1 MKTHLFK
8 RGIAGLLSLV
18 ICLSAFIGLGTT
30 TAFAAGEQ
38 AEVYLISFPRSGDA
52 NLDYSGTWGHPELR
66 FMNGWFLGASN
77 YTIIRALHSY
87 DGNICYCIEPG
98 TPQETGD
105 SYTSKDETFWDNL
118 PSDFNGTISPY
129 DIKLFIGRIMQ
140 YGYTGPISTSWRSQN
155 PADAAT
161 LAEAMAIQVLIWETV
176 VGERD
181 EDFDYVSPGSYDA
194 VKGVISTAHPLYDLF
209 CDYYDSIEA
218 SVQRHSAIPSFM
230 SKNPNR
236 AQSVELEWDG
246 SSYTATLTD
255 HNRVLSDYIFS
266 ANEDGISFSVNGNK
280 LVITAATAPS
290 DSVRITANKTGSTR
304 RGIITW
310 TDGRYAPGGGIQ
322 DVVSYAQKV
331 NDPVQAFLNLKVS
344 YGSAKIVKTSEDGKV
359 DNLTFTVTGNGVNQ
373 TVKTNSK
380 GEIQIDN
387 LMPGVYTVTEMDYDK
402 YEPQESRRVTV
413 VSGQVSTVNFNNK
426 LKRGDLQVIKSSED
440 NLNEGVTFHLYGTSL
455 SGVAVDEYAVTD
467 ANGVATFEAVLI
479 SGSTPYTV
487 EEVDT
492 AVRYV
497 VPEAQSAPINWN
509 EVTSRSFLNILK
521 KFSVTVTKSDAE
533 TGTAQGDAS
542 LAGAVY
548 GIYKGETLVDT
559 YTTDKNG
566 QFVTKEYIC
575 DNDWTVREITPS
587 EGYLLDTTV
596 HKVGAEPQ
604 LYTVEHNQTAN
615 DVTEQVAKGN
625 IAIIKHTDNGDTQ
638 IETPENGA
646 EFAVYLKAAGSYEVA
661 EDKATGANAIIQ
673 EKYITISVCKKNVEE
688 ARNYFARVG
697 ADLIAHFGRLGSKC
711 VELEPDERLRIFHDF
726 YRAGEETEFRFDIKE
741 TRRKGHD
748 FKDFICPDS
757 MEFTGDYFKIGER
770 YGRVLFLREYAS
782 YIKDS
787 MVAEMTDLNR
797 NLMMSIDVI
806 PVPTDEAVRE
816 AESRLLGVETN
827 ATNWQRRQNANN
839 NFSAQLPYDIEQQRK
854 EMKEFLDDL
863 TTRDQRMMFAVLT
876 MVHTADTKEQLD
888 NDTEAL
894 LTTARKHLCQ
904 FGILKFQQLDG
915 LNTAMPFGV
924 RKIESFR
931 TLTTESLAVF
941 IPFRVQDICHTN
953 GVYYGQNVISKNM
966 IIADRRQLL
975 NGNEFILGVSGG
987 GKSFTAKGE
996 VINQVL
1002 AGNADIIIIDPEREY
1017 SPLVRALGGEIINI
1031 SATSPTHINAMDMN
1045 REYGDGANPVIL
1057 KSEFI
1062 MSLCE
1067 QLIGGNNLG
1076 AVQKSIIDRC
1086 TASVYRTY
1094 QQNNYTGEVPT
1105 LQDFRA
1111 ELLKQSE
1118 PEAQEIALAIELF
1131 TNGSL
1136 NTFAKKTN
1144 VDTDNRLICYD
1155 ILDLGKQLMPIGML
1169 VVLDSILNRIT
1180 QNRAKGKNTFIFIDE
1195 IYLLFQHEYSANF
1208 LFTLWKR
1215 VRKYGAYATGIT
1227 QNVDDLLQSHTARTM
1242 LANSEFIVMLNQAS
1256 TDRLELA
1263 KLLNISDTQLS
1274 YITNVDAG
1282 HGLIKV
1288 GSSLVPFANKFPKN
1302 TKLYKLMT
1310 TKPGEGAQ
1318 PSSYSLKPAMK

>member
-1 MKTHLFK
+1 MNRDNDRQTSIILALL
-8 RGIAGLLSLV
+8 GILPIVWLGLLIAPSV
-18 ICLSAFIGLGTT
+18 KGGL
-30 TAFAAGEQ
+30 
-38 AEVYLISFPRSGDA
+38 
-52 NLDYSGTWGHPELR
+52 PE
-66 FMNGWFLGASN
+66 
-77 YTIIRALHSY
+77 I
-87 DGNICYCIEPG
+87 
-98 TPQETGD
+98 
-105 SYTSKDETFWDNL
+105 L
-118 PSDFNGTISPY
+118 PSLMNVMSDPFHI
-129 DIKLFIGRIMQ
+129 
-140 YGYTGPISTSWRSQN
+140 
-155 PADAAT
+155 
-161 LAEAMAIQVLIWETV
+161 VLCE
-176 VGERD
+176 
-181 EDFDYVSPGSYDA
+181 
-194 VKGVISTAHPLYDLF
+194 
-209 CDYYDSIEA
+209 
-218 SVQRHSAIPSFM
+218 
-230 SKNPNR
+230 
-236 AQSVELEWDG
+236 
-246 SSYTATLTD
+246 
-255 HNRVLSDYIFS
+255 
-266 ANEDGISFSVNGNK
+266 
-280 LVITAATAPS
+280 
-290 DSVRITANKTGSTR
+290 DSVKTVLVLLLCYGMGIGIYFSTR
-304 RGIITW
+304 RNY
-310 TDGRYAPGGGIQ
+310 RRREEH
-322 DVVSYAQKV
+322 
-331 NDPVQAFLNLKVS
+331 
-344 YGSAKIVKTSEDGKV
+344 GSAKWGNAKAVDKKYRQNPPSENKLMTQAVRIGLNGKKHRRNLNTLVCGGSGAGKTRFYCKP
-359 DNLTFTVTGNGVNQ
+359 NLMQANTSFVILDP
-373 TVKTNSK
+373 K
-380 GEIQIDN
+380 GEIVRDVGNLLEKKGYEIRVLDLISMEKSHCYNPFVYLHSDN
-387 LMPGVYTVTEMDYDK
+387 DVQRLVTNLFKSTTPKGSQSNDPFWDTSASMLLSALVYYLHYEAPEDVIPIKAIYDDGIFQVGRDK
-402 YEPQESRRVTV
+402 FSKTYKFSDINYAVASREDKEAMFLEYSELLNSLD
-413 VSGQVSTVNFNNK
+413 SGATTKITINNRRLNRANFEK
-426 LKRGDLQVIKSSED
+426 TILLPLKGDAL
-440 NLNEGVTFHLYGTSL
+440 
-455 SGVAVDEYAVTD
+455 DEYR
-467 ANGVATFEAVLI
+467 
-479 SGSTPYTV
+479 
-487 EEVDT
+487 EEYN
-492 AVRYV
+492 RM
-497 VPEAQSAPINWN
+497 
-509 EVTSRSFLNILK
+509 
-521 KFSVTVTKSDAE
+521 
-533 TGTAQGDAS
+533 
-542 LAGAVY
+542 
-548 GIYKGETLVDT
+548 
-559 YTTDKNG
+559 
-566 QFVTKEYIC
+566 
-575 DNDWTVREITPS
+575 
-587 EGYLLDTTV
+587 LL
-596 HKVGAEPQ
+596 E
-604 LYTVEHNQTAN
+604 
-615 DVTEQVAKGN
+615 
-625 IAIIKHTDNGDTQ
+625 
-638 IETPENGA
+638 
-646 EFAVYLKAAGSYEVA
+646 
-661 EDKATGANAIIQ
+661 KATGANAIIQ

-741 TRRKGHD
+741 TRKKGHD

-904 FGILKFQQLDG
+904 FGVLKFQQLDG

-1105 LQDFRA
+1105 LQDFRE
-1111 ELLKQSE
+1111 ELLKQPE

-1310 TKPGEGAQ
+1310 TKPGEGA
-1318 PSSYSLKPAMK
+1318 